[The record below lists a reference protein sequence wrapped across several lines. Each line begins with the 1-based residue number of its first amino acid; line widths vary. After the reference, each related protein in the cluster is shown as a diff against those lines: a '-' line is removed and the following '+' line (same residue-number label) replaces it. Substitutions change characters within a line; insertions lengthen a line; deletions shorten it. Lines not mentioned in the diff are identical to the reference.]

1 MNTETSKKDP
11 RDVFPIFSRS
21 KYHSTAKRI
30 RRALKSNQ
38 SPEDKDIDIVENWRA
53 SHRHILNVWQVI
65 LRKRATNT
73 DIVFAQRLKR
83 KNTILNK
90 LCREPNMSLVR
101 MHDIAGCRVIFKNY
115 DDMVRYINS
124 LHSSNKLKHYLT
136 NEYNYVEKPHP
147 KNSGYRGIHDEYEY
161 FSRKASDRSD
171 RWDGLFLEIQ
181 YRTIFQHAWATAVEV
196 ADMITGETVKFNN
209 DKNDDQTEFFRITSE
224 IIARVYEGQHSC
236 YPDVPNIDLANKFDY
251 IEKKIGLLNRLKQVK
266 LIFPKSRNWKKCII
280 LHFKGDHKKLT
291 LDILPFNKF
300 SKANE
305 QYFKL
310 EKQYP
315 KDDIVLVR
323 TDDSSIGQTI
333 RNAFRNYFADTK
345 DFIDYVESG
354 IRCLR
359 GETIIEPTSATEKL
373 NPPPIKKKNKDVS
386 NHLEQLELFPIR

>member
-1 MNTETSKKDP
+1 MNTKISKKDP
-11 RDVFPIFSRS
+11 RDVFPVYSRS

-30 RRALKSNQ
+30 RRALN
-38 SPEDKDIDIVENWRA
+38 DKQNPSDDDIDIVENWRA

-124 LHSSNKLKHYLT
+124 LHSSSKLKHYLT
-136 NEYNYVEKPHP
+136 NEYNYIEKSHP

-196 ADMITGETVKFNN
+196 ADMITGNNVKFNCETG
-209 DKNDDQTEFFRITSE
+209 DQNEFFRLTSE

-236 YPDVPNIDLANKFDY
+236 YPELSNIDLADRFEE
-251 IEKKIGLLNRLKQVK
+251 IERNLGLLNRLKQVK
-266 LIFPKSRNWKKCII
+266 IISPQTRDWKKCII
-280 LHFKGDHKKLT
+280 LHFKESDSKLKLET
-291 LDILPFNKF
+291 LTFNEF
-300 SKANE
+300 SKANNE
-305 QYFKL
+305 YFKL
-310 EKQYP
+310 EKQHP
-315 KDDIVLVR
+315 DDDIVLVR
-323 TDDSSIGQTI
+323 TDDKSIGQTI
-333 RNAFRNYFADTK
+333 RNAFRNYFADTA

-354 IRCLR
+354 IKCLR
-359 GETIIEPTSATEKL
+359 GEMVITPPAVRETLI
-373 NPPPIKKKNKDVS
+373 PPPLKKKTKDVS
-386 NHLEQLELFPIR
+386 DHLEQLELFPI

>member
-1 MNTETSKKDP
+1 MKSNISKKDP
-11 RDVFPIFSRS
+11 RDIFPLHARS

-30 RRALKSNQ
+30 RRALNANQ
-38 SPEDKDIDIVENWRA
+38 TPEEKDIDIVENWRA

-65 LRKRATNT
+65 LRKRAINT

-124 LHSSNKLKHYLT
+124 LHSSSKLKHYLT
-136 NEYNYVEKPHP
+136 NEYNYIEKPHP

-196 ADMITGETVKFNN
+196 ADMITGKTVKFNN
-209 DKNDDQTEFFRITSE
+209 DNNDDQAEFFRITSE

-236 YPDVPNIDLANKFDY
+236 YPELSNIDLANRFEE
-251 IEKKIGLLNRLKQVK
+251 IELKLGLLKRLKQVK
-266 LIFPKSRNWKKCII
+266 IISPQTRDWKKCII
-280 LHFKGDHKKLT
+280 LHFQGNDFKLKLESLT
-291 LDILPFNKF
+291 FNEF
-300 SKANE
+300 SKANNE
-305 QYFKL
+305 YFKL

-315 KDDIVLVR
+315 NDDIVLVR

-345 DFIDYVESG
+345 DFIDYIESG

-359 GETIIEPTSATEKL
+359 GETTIVPTSITAKL

-386 NHLEQLELFPIR
+386 DHSEQLELFPIW